1 MKESISLG
9 PHLEFQRLSPLSS
22 WQRPWQLT
30 RVVLGQKLR
39 TISRSTNE
47 EREGGK
53 EGGRGGR
60 GRNWALFGLLK
71 TQSPPSSDQ
80 RGLIKE

>member
-1 MKESISLG
+1 MRKRSIFNKEKLKT
-9 PHLEFQRLSPLSS
+9 EFKKE
-22 WQRPWQLT
+22 
-30 RVVLGQKLR
+30 GK
-39 TISRSTNE
+39 E
-47 EREGGK
+47 GEREGGK